1 MKTRLLRKLRREA
14 KRRIKIIN
22 PLKEK
27 YNIYYIEKTTIE
39 HGSVKKEWFHY
50 PLYGCFLNSR
60 PFGFRDR
67 AKAIELLPKARRD
80 YILLEFYKLKR
91 NKLRNILLKE
101 KLKERI
107 YLNNL

>member
-22 PLKEK
+22 PLKVP

-39 HGSVKKEWFHY
+39 HGDVKKEWFHY
-50 PLYGCFLNSR
+50 PLYGCFLNTR
-60 PFGFRDR
+60 FGFNER
-67 AKAIELLPKARRD
+67 ASAIELLAKARQD
-80 YILLEFYKLKR
+80 FVLSEFYKLK
-91 NKLRNILLKE
+91 NKQLRNILLKE
-101 KLKERI
+101 KLKERR

>member
-14 KRRIKIIN
+14 KRRIKITN
-22 PLKEK
+22 PLKAQ

-39 HGSVKKEWFHY
+39 HGSIKKEWFHY
-50 PLYGCFLNSR
+50 PLYGCFLNTR
-60 PFGFRDR
+60 LGFKDR
-67 AKAIELLPKARRD
+67 AEAIELLAKARQN
-80 YILLEFYKLKR
+80 YVLLELYKLKR
-91 NKLRNILLKE
+91 KQFRNTLLKE